1 MKITVIVT
9 TLMAVISATL
19 AQHHRNKNH
28 LRNRKFHLKDTKQ
41 NQYLKIE
48 AGSMIM
54 TLVNNFENGNYN
66 DKFSMD
72 EITWFTGCNNFKSGN
87 EDEICQA
94 QNEIKR
100 LYYDQKHQIFIFL
113 EPKYAIENHHVC
125 HIKVFGESVQIN
137 CGVGNLTTKRSHS
150 IIIGN
155 QNTRRKGR
163 RKTFYHMEN
172 SSYHPHSQRRTYNV

>member
-1 MKITVIVT
+1 MEPTLSKIDPRIDHCKK
-9 TLMAVISATL
+9 ARIIDL
-19 AQHHRNKNH
+19 AHQKNGFESPGC
-28 LRNRKFHLKDTKQ
+28 LRSLK
-41 NQYLKIE
+41 
-48 AGSMIM
+48 
-54 TLVNNFENGNYN
+54 NG
-66 DKFSMD
+66 D
-72 EITWFTGCNNFKSGN
+72 

-125 HIKVFGESVQIN
+125 HIKVLGESAEIN
-137 CGVGNLTTKRSHS
+137 CGVGNLITKRSHS

-155 QNTRRKGR
+155 ENTRRKGR

-172 SSYHPHSQRRTYNV
+172 SSYHPHSQRRTNNV